1 MAFVYFLKDNN
12 NTGFKIGYTKK
23 APEDRLKALQTGNPH
38 LRIYKTLELKDEH
51 AKYIERW
58 LHKYHLHDKVTGS
71 SGTEFVKID
80 ETALEESI
88 IKAMKFSK
96 KLFDS
101 EKEIEVL
108 YKIKETTGK
117 TLEPKDEDWQII
129 NALNELEGKL
139 YLLNEEKKLL
149 QNKLKNRIMDSEG
162 INEIAS
168 WTFASRT
175 TLDSKKLQSEKPEI
189 FESYAKQTRVR
200 TLRIK

>member
-1 MAFVYFLKDNN
+1 MAFVYFLKDSH
-12 NTGFKIGYTKK
+12 TGFKIGYTKK

-38 LRIYKTLELKDEH
+38 LRIYKTLELEEAH
-51 AKYIERW
+51 ARYVEKW

-80 ETALEESI
+80 ETTLEESI

-96 KLFDS
+96 QLFDS

-108 YKIKETTGK
+108 SEIKETTGK
-117 TLEPKDEDWQII
+117 TLEPKDEDWEIV

-149 QNKLKNRIMDSEG
+149 QNKLKKRIMDSEG
-162 INEIAS
+162 IDEIVS

-189 FESYAKQTRVR
+189 FESYAKLTQVR